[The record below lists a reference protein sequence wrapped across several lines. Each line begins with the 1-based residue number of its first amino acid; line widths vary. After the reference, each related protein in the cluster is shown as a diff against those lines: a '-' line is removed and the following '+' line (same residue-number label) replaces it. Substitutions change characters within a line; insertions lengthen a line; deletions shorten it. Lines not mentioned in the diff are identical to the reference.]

1 MSGSIRPELFANSS
15 ETNKPNKGGHMAQLT
30 ISEAI
35 RRSGIGRTQ
44 FYSRYIKKGL
54 ISVSEHNGRKY
65 IDSSE
70 LVRVFPDLTTEQP
83 PNNTEQTQ
91 KHSGEQP
98 QPNNTEQTEQTEQIK
113 LLKEQIADLKADK
126 AFLQSQ
132 VVSLTNRLPSPSE
145 KKQNPILKW
154 WNGLE

>member
-15 ETNKPNKGGHMAQLT
+15 ETSKPNKGGHMAQLT

-54 ISVSEHNGRKY
+54 VSVSEQNGKKF

-70 LVRVFPDLTTEQP
+70 LIRVFGEMKAEQSDIVPEQSEQNSTEQVIP
-83 PNNTEQTQ
+83 DTTAQN
-91 KHSGEQP
+91 
-98 QPNNTEQTEQTEQIK
+98 EQIK
-113 LLKEQIADLKADK
+113 LLREQLAEARQRESFYQEQIIN
-126 AFLQSQ
+126 
-132 VVSLTNRLPSPSE
+132 LTNRLEPP
-145 KKQNPILKW
+145 KPIKRESW
-154 WNGLE
+154 FARFWNAKD